1 MMSHY
6 QSDALKMIFSTVV
19 RQNVTPELWN
29 WLNDKVTPARNS
41 QQFNIAFVSVPR
53 KTGKLPVRI
62 TAGQEESLR
71 KEGAGLSISSW
82 SVDRLCRVWLLANA
96 NSTDK
101 AQYFQTIENLFLTA
115 EVNELVALYS
125 ALPVLAYPE
134 MWSKRCAEGIRSN
147 IGDALEAIM
156 CNNPYPAAYLNEQAW
171 NQLVLKAFFTEKPV
185 EQIIGLDI
193 RANASLAKTL
203 SDYAHERWAAH
214 RTVNPQIW
222 RCVGKFINKD
232 IFPDMERLAQSENM
246 SDREAAA
253 LACSESDY
261 PPARELLNKLPGIK
275 SAIASGE
282 LSWNVLAEKIKN
294 HVLQS

>member
-6 QSDALKMIFSTVV
+6 QSEALKILLSAVV
-19 RQNVTPELWN
+19 RQNVNPEMWT
-29 WLNDKVTPARNS
+29 WLNDKAAPTHNPH
-41 QQFNIAFVSVPR
+41 QFNVAFVSVPR
-53 KTGKLPVRI
+53 RTGKPLIHVTPD
-62 TAGQEESLR
+62 QEESLR
-71 KEGAGLSISSW
+71 KEGAGLSVSSW

-96 NSTDK
+96 DSADK

-125 ALPVLAYPE
+125 ALPFLAYPQ

-147 IGDALEAIM
+147 IGNVLEAIM

-185 EQIIGLDI
+185 EQIIGLDT
-193 RANASLAKTL
+193 RANAALAKTL

-222 RCVGKFINKD
+222 RCTGKFIDKD
-232 IFPDMERLAQSENM
+232 IFPDMERLAQSENI

-261 PPARELLNKLPGIK
+261 PPAQELLNKLPGIK
-275 SAIASGE
+275 SAITSGE
-282 LSWNVLAEKIKN
+282 LNWNVLAEKIKN
-294 HVLQS
+294 HVLQQ

>member
-1 MMSHY
+1 MSHY
-6 QSDALKMIFSTVV
+6 QSEALKVLLSAIS
-19 RQNVTPELWN
+19 RQNVTPEVWN
-29 WLNDKVTPARNS
+29 WLNDKSTLANNS
-41 QQFNIAFVSVPR
+41 QQFNIAFVSAPR
-53 KTGKLPVRI
+53 KTGKSLIHVTPD
-62 TAGQEESLR
+62 QEGSLR
-71 KEGAGLSISSW
+71 KEGAGLSVSSW

-96 NSTDK
+96 NNADK

-125 ALPVLAYPE
+125 ALPFLAYPE
-134 MWSKRCAEGIRSN
+134 MWSRRCAEGIRSN
-147 IGDALEAIM
+147 IGNVLEAIM

-185 EQIIGLDI
+185 EQIIGLDT
-193 RANASLAKTL
+193 RANAALAKTL

-222 RCVGKFINKD
+222 RCTGKYIDKD
-232 IFPDMERLAQSENM
+232 IFPDMERLAQSENI

-261 PPARELLNKLPGIK
+261 PPAKELLNKLPGIK

-282 LSWNVLAEKIKN
+282 LNWNVLAEKIKN
-294 HVLQS
+294 HVLQQ

>member
-1 MMSHY
+1 MMCQY
-6 QSDALKMIFSTVV
+6 QSEALKMIFSAVV

-29 WLNDKVTPARNS
+29 WLNDKITPPRNS

-101 AQYFQTIENLFLTA
+101 TQYFQTIENLFLTA

-134 MWSKRCAEGIRSN
+134 MWSRRCAEGIRSN
-147 IGDALEAIM
+147 IGNVLEAIM
-156 CNNPYPAAYLNEQAW
+156 CSNPYPAAYLNEQAW
-171 NQLVLKAFFTEKPV
+171 NQLVLKAFFTGKPV
-185 EQIIGLDI
+185 EQIIGLDA

-222 RCVGKFINKD
+222 RCVGKFIDKD
-232 IFPDMERLAQSENM
+232 IFADMERLAQSENM

-261 PPARELLNKLPGIK
+261 SPARELLNKLPGIK

-282 LSWNVLAEKIKN
+282 LNWNVLAEKIKN